1 MLPNLAQDVEQS
13 ILASLHNSCDL
24 VVKRLDSA
32 TTLFF
37 IANLVDPA
45 IIQQQLIGTL
55 QQIGEADMQ
64 VETLLQALPVG
75 NARLVNSIGEAVDA
89 IVRGHAF
96 AYRSGHRLGIAV
108 DAAKPQARDLSTA
121 ENETHIFGPQV
132 AFNESLAT
140 NIALLRSLIADPK
153 LICESFEIG
162 KKTHTSVALLY
173 VKDLADERNV
183 NTLRQR
189 VTGLDFDGTMG
200 STTLQQLIEDNTW
213 TIFPQMVSTERP
225 DRVGFGL
232 LEGKVALIVDGSP
245 LAIVSPCT
253 FLDFFKSAEDYYV
266 RWNIGTFIRLLRM
279 LAVLFSITLTPIYVA
294 ALTYHYEIIP
304 PALLVPLVQTRSRV
318 PFPPLIEA
326 LIMEVTM
333 ELLREAGV
341 RLPTKV
347 GQTMAIVG
355 GIVIGQA
362 AVQAGFT
369 SNILIMVV
377 ALTALASFTT
387 PSYDMGTSIRFVR
400 FPMIILAGMWGFIG
414 IVFGACFLLIHLLRQ
429 TSLGQPFM
437 HPFYPLRFGA
447 WKDGIIRLPFSM
459 ADHRPPNKQHA
470 NKPGFGARKA
480 RKNHDIDE

>member
-1 MLPNLAQDVEQS
+1 MLPDSAQDVEQS
-13 ILASLHNSCDL
+13 ILASFHQSCDL
-24 VVKRLDSA
+24 VVKRVDSA
-32 TTLFF
+32 TTLFYMS
-37 IANLVDPA
+37 NLVDPA

-55 QQIGEADMQ
+55 QRIGEHDMP

-75 NARLVNSIGEAVDA
+75 RAKLIYAVSEAVDA

-96 AYRSGHRLGIAV
+96 VFRSGHRLGIAV

-121 ENETHIFGPQV
+121 EIETNIFGPQV

-140 NIALLRSLIADPK
+140 NIALLRSLIADPS
-153 LICESFEIG
+153 LVCESFEVG
-162 KKTHTSVALLY
+162 EKTHTKIALLY

-183 NTLRQR
+183 DTLRQR

-213 TIFPQMVSTERP
+213 TIFPQMMMTERP
-225 DRVGFGL
+225 DRSCFGL

-245 LAIVSPCT
+245 FVIMSPCT
-253 FLDFFKSAEDYYV
+253 FLDFFKSSEDYYV
-266 RWNIGTFIRLLRM
+266 RWNIGTFIRLLRL
-279 LAVLFSITLTPIYVA
+279 LAVLLSITLTPIYVA
-294 ALTYHYEIIP
+294 AVTYHYEIIP

-362 AVQAGFT
+362 AVLAGFT

-387 PSYDMGTSIRFVR
+387 PSYDMGTSIRFIR
-400 FPMIILAGMWGFIG
+400 FPMIILAGIWGFIG

-437 HPFYPLRFGA
+437 HPFYPLRFKA
-447 WKDGIIRLPFSM
+447 WKDGVIRLPLPM
-459 ADHRPPNKQHA
+459 TERTPGGQHA
-470 NKPGFGARKA
+470 SKPRSKARNARKQ
-480 RKNHDIDE
+480 HDIDE